1 MALDEGMSLF
11 ASAAHATDPPS
22 GLQRRVLTV
31 LQDEWADS
39 PAPLRSPA
47 RMLALAAVLVLLVG
61 ALAWAGMAQLTANRR
76 SDDIAQARA
85 RAARFEHD
93 AASYQRFLTA
103 LGGRDVRVAV
113 LRPGPGSTME
123 GSAILYDSTR
133 GQSWVLVLLQAPGA
147 SGTFN
152 IKLVRPNGR
161 TIELHPTELA
171 EDGDGASWLV
181 TSADISRISTVHVT
195 DESGRLVAS
204 GTASS
209 TDEA

>member
-1 MALDEGMSLF
+1 MALF

-39 PAPLRSPA
+39 PAPPRSPA
-47 RMLALAAVLVLLVG
+47 RWLALAAVLALLVG
-61 ALAWAGMAQLTANRR
+61 SLAWAGLAQLTANRR

-93 AASYQRFLTA
+93 ATSYQEFLTA
-103 LGGRDVRVAV
+103 LGGRDVRVAT
-113 LRPGPGSTME
+113 LRPGAGSTMH
-123 GSAILYDSTR
+123 GSAVLYDSTR
-133 GQSWVLVLLQAPGA
+133 GQSWVVVLLQAPGG
-147 SGTFN
+147 SGTVH
-152 IKLVRPNGR
+152 IELVGPNGR
-161 TIELHPTELA
+161 TIDLHPTELA
-171 EDGDGASWLV
+171 EDGDGATWMV
-181 TSADISRISTVHVT
+181 TSADISTITTVRVT